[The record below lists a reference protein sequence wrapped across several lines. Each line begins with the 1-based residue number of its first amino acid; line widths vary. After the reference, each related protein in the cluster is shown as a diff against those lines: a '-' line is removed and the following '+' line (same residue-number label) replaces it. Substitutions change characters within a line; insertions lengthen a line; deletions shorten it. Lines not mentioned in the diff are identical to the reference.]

1 MKRYWVFKG
10 LKMLAFAA
18 LAITLAGSLV
28 MWLWNA
34 VLPAAA
40 GLHQIG
46 FVQALGLLVLAR
58 ILFGGL
64 RGHGRRHWHW
74 RARMQAHWQQ
84 MTPEE
89 REQFRGALGSR
100 RRCGPA

>member
-1 MKRYWVFKG
+1 MKRFWIAKG

-18 LAITLAGSLV
+18 LAIAALGYVV
-28 MWLWNA
+28 MGLWNA

-40 GLHQIG
+40 GLHPIG

-58 ILFGGL
+58 ILFGGFRG
-64 RGHGRRHWHW
+64 RGHPRWHW
-74 RARMQAHWQQ
+74 RSRMQARWQQ
-84 MTPEE
+84 MSPEE
-89 REQFRGALGSR
+89 QERLRAAWASR